1 MIREIDMRNGLW
13 AAGPLLLAL
22 ALCAP
27 AAGGDAPAAGAN
39 QGRRAG
45 IGRRP
50 FGRLADGTAVELYT
64 LTNRNG
70 VQAQIT
76 NYGGAVVSLKVPDA
90 RGRVADV
97 VLGYDGP
104 AGYESDTFYM
114 GTIAGRYANRIAGGK
129 FRLGRAEYQ
138 LARNNGPNH
147 LHGGLRGFNKVVWR
161 ARELRR
167 PDGPGV
173 ELSYLSRDG
182 EEGYPGNLSVTVA
195 YVLTDRDELRIEYAA
210 ATDRETIVNLT
221 NHAYFNLA
229 GHDAGNILGHVLRIN
244 ADRFTP
250 VDETSIPAGELRAV
264 KGTPFDF
271 TSPTA
276 IGTRINQDDEQLRR
290 GRGYDHNFVLNKRGA
305 ELSLAA
311 QVYEPATGRAMEVW
325 TTEPGVQLY
334 TGNFLEGARGK
345 GGRVYNVREGF
356 CLEAQHFP
364 DSPNRPAFPTTRLR
378 PGRRYAQTTVYK
390 FSVRG
395 AERS

>member
-1 MIREIDMRNGLW
+1 MIRRVESSLRLR
-13 AAGPLLLAL
+13 AAGTLLVAA
-22 ALCAP
+22 ALCATAQP
-27 AAGGDAPAAGAN
+27 PQAAAAMN
-39 QGRRAG
+39 QTAG
-45 IGRRP
+45 PGIEKRP
-50 FGRLADGTAVELYT
+50 FGRLSDGTVADIYT

-76 NYGGAVVSLKVPDA
+76 NFGAGLVSLKVPDA

-97 VLGYDGP
+97 VLGYDD
-104 AGYESDTFYM
+104 AAAYEADTFYM
-114 GTIAGRYANRIAGGK
+114 GTVAGRYANRIAGGR
-129 FRLGRAEYQ
+129 FRLGGVVYR
-138 LARNNGPNH
+138 LAQNNGPNH

-167 PDGPGV
+167 RDGFGV

-210 ATDRETIVNLT
+210 TTDKATVVNLT

-229 GHDAGNILGHVLRIN
+229 GHDAGSILDHVLRIN

-250 VDETSIPAGELRAV
+250 VDETSIPLGELRAV

-271 TSPTA
+271 TRPA
-276 IGTRINQDDEQLRR
+276 PIGSRINQDDEQLRR

-305 ELSLAA
+305 GLSLAA
-311 QVYEPATGRAMEVW
+311 EVYEPATGRALEVW
-325 TTEPGVQLY
+325 TTEPGLQLY
-334 TGNFLEGARGK
+334 TGNYLEGARGK
-345 GGRVYNVREGF
+345 GGHVYNVREGF

-364 DSPNRPAFPTTRLR
+364 DSPNRPAFPSTVLR
-378 PGRRYAQTTVYK
+378 PGRRYRQTTVYK
-390 FSVRG
+390 FVARG
-395 AERS
+395 AERP